1 MNLLTE
7 NLKKVDMFNDIL
19 ESLKSENK
27 AISFKNIMDIQ
38 KAYYVYSLTTNN
50 DKSSIIVCSNIL
62 TANKMVQDLKFISE
76 LEVVYFPA
84 KTVVYYDVEAQSRE
98 NQNDRMYV
106 MSKIND
112 GTKKIVVT
120 TIDSLM
126 LPMNDNSFK
135 NNESI
140 FIKKDDTIDFSGF
153 VKQLDFLRLWK
164 VWNCWRKRTIFS
176 SWRNSRCFCSRE
188 WYASKNWIFWR

>member
-140 FIKKDDTIDFSGF
+140 FIKNDDTIDFSDF
-153 VKQLDFLRLWK
+153 VKQLDFLRL
-164 VWNCWRKRTIFS
+164 
-176 SWRNSRCFCSRE
+176 
-188 WYASKNWIFWR
+188 

>member
-50 DKSSIIVCSNIL
+50 HKSSIIVCSNIL

-112 GTKKIVVT
+112 GTKK
-120 TIDSLM
+120 
-126 LPMNDNSFK
+126 
-135 NNESI
+135 
-140 FIKKDDTIDFSGF
+140 
-153 VKQLDFLRLWK
+153 
-164 VWNCWRKRTIFS
+164 
-176 SWRNSRCFCSRE
+176 
-188 WYASKNWIFWR
+188 

>member
-38 KAYYVYSLTTNN
+38 KAYYVYSLTANN

-84 KTVVYYDVEAQSRE
+84 KTVVYYDVEAQS
-98 NQNDRMYV
+98 NDRMYV

-153 VKQLDFLRLWK
+153 VKQLDFLRL
-164 VWNCWRKRTIFS
+164 
-176 SWRNSRCFCSRE
+176 
-188 WYASKNWIFWR
+188 

>member
-1 MNLLTE
+1 MKEGKDMNLLTE

-84 KTVVYYDVEAQSRE
+84 KTVVYYD
-98 NQNDRMYV
+98 
-106 MSKIND
+106 
-112 GTKKIVVT
+112 
-120 TIDSLM
+120 SLM

-140 FIKKDDTIDFSGF
+140 FIKKDDTIDFSDF
-153 VKQLDFLRLWK
+153 VKQLDFLRL
-164 VWNCWRKRTIFS
+164 
-176 SWRNSRCFCSRE
+176 
-188 WYASKNWIFWR
+188 